1 MKKKLNVVLDLDQTI
16 VSSELL
22 DKSQAEEGDKI
33 YIIDENK
40 DKAAKFEY
48 HNMEGMYVIFE
59 RPYVQKFL
67 TFLFANFNVSVWTA
81 ASQDYANFILK
92 NIVVRDMPERQ
103 LDFFLCSYNG
113 KKSSL
118 IYDGASKKLQML
130 WEIYNITDYNEKN
143 TVIVDDYD
151 EVWNTQK
158 HNCLIAKEFCY
169 FKEGSENDTFLE
181 NLEKLMEEYV
191 LKENELNLS
200 EIVKMINDSFDR

>member
-1 MKKKLNVVLDLDQTI
+1 MKKKLNVFLDLDQTL

-33 YIIDENK
+33 YDIEENK
-40 DKAAKFEY
+40 DKSKKFNF

-59 RPYVQKFL
+59 RPYVQEFL
-67 TFLFANFNVSVWTA
+67 TFLFENFNVSVWTA

-92 NIVVRDMPERQ
+92 NIVVRDMPERE
-103 LDFFLCSYNG
+103 LNYFLCSYHG
-113 KKSSL
+113 QKSSVM
-118 IYDGASKKLQML
+118 YDGASKKLKML
-130 WEIYNITDYNEKN
+130 WEIYNIPNYNDKN
-143 TVIVDDYD
+143 TIILDDYD

-158 HNCLIAKEFCY
+158 HNCIIAKEFCY

-181 NLEKLMEEYV
+181 NLEKLMKEYV

-200 EIVKMINDSFDR
+200 EIVKMINDSFGR